1 MKFKE
6 FFNRL
11 FFYLKEHIGKL
22 LVSSFLMILASA
34 MESAVPEITGQIID
48 NLFSD
53 NTSNE
58 TAFLFS
64 MGLFLLMFLS
74 SIFSLTSYAGSTWV
88 SNKVIMD
95 IRVDMFSNLTRLP
108 KSYFDKRSTGEIL
121 SKITFDVEQIAATA
135 SSVWLDLLKSFVT
148 VIILIGYLFYKNWQL
163 SLFLIILFPMISFV
177 VLKTSARMRNS
188 SKEVQKTM
196 GDITSHLSENISGNH
211 IIKIFQA
218 QEFEMNKF
226 DALVKKL
233 RHQRFKLDMTGA
245 FNTDIVKILIGI
257 VLSLVVYISST
268 QMTMSAGEFLAYFT
282 ALAMLV
288 KPIKGL
294 VGFNKPIQKAIIA
307 GQSVFDLIDHKSET
321 NNGKTVKDNIKG
333 DIEFNNVSFAYE
345 RDKIVLKNFSL
356 KINHGE
362 SIAIVGSTGSGKST
376 IVDLIARFYLP
387 ISGEIKIDN
396 KNINEYELNNLRSF
410 ISYVDQSALLFNTSI
425 RENISI
431 GASNISDKEL
441 EDYAN
446 ASCAYEFI
454 NKLDQKFDFEI
465 GENGAKL
472 SGGQKQRLALARAFA
487 KNAPIFIFDEAT
499 SALDANTEKEVQRNI
514 SNLSDN
520 RTSIII
526 AHRLSTIKNADRIV
540 FLKEGLITEI
550 GTHEELLSKK
560 GDYFKLFNS
569 QFDSK

>member
-53 NTSNE
+53 NTTNE
-58 TAFLFS
+58 TAFIFS

-95 IRVDMFSNLTRLP
+95 IRVDMFSNLAQLP

-148 VIILIGYLFYKNWQL
+148 VVILVVYLFYKNWQL

-177 VLKTSARMRNS
+177 VLKTTARMRNS
-188 SKEVQKTM
+188 SQEVQKTM
-196 GDITSHLSENISGNH
+196 GGITSHLSENISGNH

-226 DALVKKL
+226 VALVKKL

-268 QMTMSAGEFLAYFT
+268 QMTMSAGDFLAYFT

-307 GQSVFDLIDHKSET
+307 GQSVFDLIDHKSEA

-345 RDKIVLKNFSL
+345 KDKIVLKNFSL

-387 ISGEIKIDN
+387 ISGEIKIDS

-514 SNLSDN
+514 ANLSDN

-550 GTHEELLSKK
+550 GTHEELLRKK

-569 QFDSK
+569 QFDSN